1 VIQVCLSSVYVEETD
16 ERSAVVEEASKLR
29 VSEDCE
35 VEIDTLF
42 GEKKV
47 MKGYVIVEVNFL
59 KNYVVLREEASRP

>member
-1 VIQVCLSSVYVEETD
+1 MYVEETD
-16 ERSAVVEEASKLR
+16 ERNAVVEEASKLR
-29 VSEDCE
+29 VSETGE

-47 MKGYVIVEVNFL
+47 MKGYAIVEVNFL

>member
-1 VIQVCLSSVYVEETD
+1 MCLSSVYVEETD
-16 ERSAVVEEASKLR
+16 ERNAVVEEASKLR
-29 VSEDCE
+29 VSETGE

-47 MKGYVIVEVNFL
+47 MKGYAIIEVNFL

>member
-1 VIQVCLSSVYVEETD
+1 MCLSSVYVEETD
-16 ERSAVVEEASKLR
+16 ERNAVVEEASKLR
-29 VSEDCE
+29 VSEAHE

-47 MKGYVIVEVNFL
+47 MKGYAIVEVNFL

>member
-1 VIQVCLSSVYVEETD
+1 MCLSSVYIEETD
-16 ERSAVVEEASKLR
+16 ERTAVVEEASKLR
-29 VSEDCE
+29 VSEAGE

-59 KNYVVLREEASRP
+59 KNYVVLREEDSRP

>member
-1 VIQVCLSSVYVEETD
+1 MIQVCLSSVYVEETD
-16 ERSAVVEEASKLR
+16 ERNAVVEEASKLR
-29 VSEDCE
+29 VSETGE

-47 MKGYVIVEVNFL
+47 MKGYAIVEVNFL

>member
-1 VIQVCLSSVYVEETD
+1 VCLSSVYVEETD
-16 ERSAVVEEASKLR
+16 ERNAVVEEASKLR
-29 VSEDCE
+29 VSETGE

-47 MKGYVIVEVNFL
+47 MKGYAIVEVNFL